1 MPGDKIAGSTF
12 GQLNLALQGGS
23 LWCGEE
29 AVSPRRPLMSQGSE
43 VFSQR
48 HCVGRGSSDD
58 FNWDS
63 FMLLQSNQFGRDDH
77 TVKKSA

>member
-1 MPGDKIAGSTF
+1 MV
-12 GQLNLALQGGS
+12 QGGS
-23 LWCGEE
+23 SRADATGEIS
-29 AVSPRRPLMSQGSE
+29 AVSPRRPLVFQGSE

-48 HCVGRGSSDD
+48 HCVGRGSTDD

-63 FMLLQSNQFGRDDH
+63 LMLLESSRFGRDDR